1 MTSKYLIS
9 VINQETGEEVMKPV
23 ECDGMIIVGL
33 VGKKGEYHAVRTRLK
48 HVDNRDMTNALY
60 SEPVLRE
67 AAFRMA
73 HLMKREY
80 KGWLWRLFHR
90 EPKGE

>member
-9 VINQETGEEVMKPV
+9 VINQETGEEVLKPV
-23 ECDGMIIVGL
+23 ECDGMMIVGM
-33 VGKKGEYHAVRTRLK
+33 VGKQGEYHSVRVRL
-48 HVDNRDMTNALY
+48 HNVDGRDLTNAMY
-60 SEPVLRE
+60 SHEALRS
-67 AAFRMA
+67 AAYRLVY
-73 HLMKREY
+73 LMKREY